1 MSLTINVKLS
11 LKNERETK
19 PQRTSYLWSEIII
32 DNQNDMCP
40 VIEG

>member
-1 MSLTINVKLS
+1 MTLTINVKLS

-19 PQRTSYLWSEIII
+19 AQRTSYLWSKIII
-32 DNQNDMCP
+32 DDGDDMCP